1 MMDNCGQI
9 LNVLNE
15 YMTLR
20 MVVIMWLDRLLGER
34 FVPFQ
39 HQRTKEPWL
48 DPISSLRS
56 PKRMAARSQRSCTNA
71 TTAVQTVT
79 TAMMALDFIIADP
92 ERTECKKCKT
102 KCLHDSTGHKSSQIC
117 LMLLEIKKKSTP
129 SSQNFVPRLWKH
141 HVLPE
146 RIFAPY
152 LWPNFDHFHGDV
164 GESAAE
170 PRKTSG
176 KKALHWKESQD
187 VTGIN
192 PRHQPWLC
200 GRWVQLQPS
209 FATWSTF
216 ASDITWPKQSKCT
229 RLINHIQL

>member
-1 MMDNCGQI
+1 MSTWRCGWWSSCDSI
-9 LNVLNE
+9 DFSRSVLCPSN
-15 YMTLR
+15 TNAQR
-20 MVVIMWLDRLLGER
+20 SLGWPH
-34 FVPFQ
+34 FL
-39 HQRTKEPWL
+39 TKEPKENG
-48 DPISSLRS
+48 STK
-56 PKRMAARSQRSCTNA
+56 PKILHQCHHS
-71 TTAVQTVT
+71 
-79 TAMMALDFIIADP
+79 
-92 ERTECKKCKT
+92 RTDG
-102 KCLHDSTGHKSSQIC
+102 HDSHDGTRLYHSWSWKNRVQKVQNKVLAWWHRTQIITN
-117 LMLLEIKKKSTP
+117 LSNAIGNRKKSTP